1 MKDWAISREVLG
13 NSLPVWRS
21 EEGEMKCIGS
31 IEELQTE
38 VEKANQAGFENPEC
52 PDDVDLHRP
61 IVDDFVLV
69 SNSGKPMQREPF
81 NGLLV

>member
-1 MKDWAISREVLG
+1 
-13 NSLPVWRS
+13 
-21 EEGEMKCIGS
+21 MKCIGS

-61 IVDDFVLV
+61 IVDDL
-69 SNSGKPMQREPF
+69 S
-81 NGLLV
+81 LIHI